1 MVRVKGFLENRVIYV
16 YVLRNVINFL
26 VILLGFEFV
35 LLLSGL
41 FIVEYFFN
49 WLGLGS
55 LILEVVRN

>member
-1 MVRVKGFLENRVIYV
+1 MVRVKGFLENWVIYV